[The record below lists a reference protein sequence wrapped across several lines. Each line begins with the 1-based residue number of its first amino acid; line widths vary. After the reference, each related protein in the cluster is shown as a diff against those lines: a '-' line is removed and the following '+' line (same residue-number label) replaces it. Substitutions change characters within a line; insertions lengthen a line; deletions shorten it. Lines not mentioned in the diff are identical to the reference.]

1 MCIEHRSAS
10 RHITDEQSDL
20 ATEEKER
27 RPNFARSEIKVRLSK
42 INSDAGREQAPPA
55 RMLISE
61 SSEAN
66 WEHVNQ
72 GPIPAV
78 GIAWRPYIGWPDL
91 NPAPLLCYCD
101 RGANRSIFKKSY
113 GHLSR
118 QTNATVRRGK
128 GWNIALVHRVSP
140 SKEHR
145 IRHSRAIEMA
155 PLRTGIFP

>member
-1 MCIEHRSAS
+1 MRIEHRSAS

-27 RPNFARSEIKVRLSK
+27 RPNFARAEIKVRLSK
-42 INSDAGREQAPPA
+42 INSGAGREQAPPA

-78 GIAWRPYIGWPDL
+78 GIGREQRDQPCHDVSNDL
-91 NPAPLLCYCD
+91 IFQRDSLGGHTLAGRFESSALTLL
-101 RGANRSIFKKSY
+101 
-113 GHLSR
+113 L
-118 QTNATVRRGK
+118 
-128 GWNIALVHRVSP
+128 
-140 SKEHR
+140 
-145 IRHSRAIEMA
+145 
-155 PLRTGIFP
+155 

>member
-1 MCIEHRSAS
+1 MRIEHRSAS

-72 GPIPAV
+72 GANSCRWDWSRT
-78 GIAWRPYIGWPDL
+78 ARPTM
-91 NPAPLLCYCD
+91 
-101 RGANRSIFKKSY
+101 
-113 GHLSR
+113 SR
-118 QTNATVRRGK
+118 CKQ
-128 GWNIALVHRVSP
+128 
-140 SKEHR
+140 
-145 IRHSRAIEMA
+145 
-155 PLRTGIFP
+155 

>member
-1 MCIEHRSAS
+1 MCGPSKCWAGKESCDLCSNIRPFLMRIEHRSAS

-20 ATEEKER
+20 ATEENER
-27 RPNFARSEIKVRLSK
+27 RPNFARAEIKVRLSK

-78 GIAWRPYIGWPDL
+78 GIGREQRDQPCHDVSNDL
-91 NPAPLLCYCD
+91 IFQRDSLGGHTLA
-101 RGANRSIFKKSY
+101 GSI
-113 GHLSR
+113 
-118 QTNATVRRGK
+118 
-128 GWNIALVHRVSP
+128 
-140 SKEHR
+140 
-145 IRHSRAIEMA
+145 
-155 PLRTGIFP
+155 

>member
-1 MCIEHRSAS
+1 MCGPSKCWAGKESCDLCSNIRPFLMRIEHRSAS

-27 RPNFARSEIKVRLSK
+27 RPNFARAEIKVRLSK

-72 GPIPAV
+72 GANTCRWDWSRT
-78 GIAWRPYIGWPDL
+78 ARPTM
-91 NPAPLLCYCD
+91 
-101 RGANRSIFKKSY
+101 
-113 GHLSR
+113 SR
-118 QTNATVRRGK
+118 CKQ
-128 GWNIALVHRVSP
+128 
-140 SKEHR
+140 
-145 IRHSRAIEMA
+145 
-155 PLRTGIFP
+155 